1 MKTQLMIRTQLPISV
16 WQSLH
21 EIDDFLGQPLPWVE
35 RIEKI
40 NDILLKTLAVDGIWL
55 LTISPLPPTACGSIS
70 TPLAIAPDAQI
81 CISDKAPPVSENWP
95 APNTLIGQAIAN
107 KQPYFVEAKNS
118 TNHHLIDSDLGDAL
132 FATFHSIL
140 SAIVPLVTEEG
151 SVGVLI
157 VASHEA
163 MHASLSEDKRQF
175 LVYLS
180 EHLGTNL
187 HNAYRLERA
196 RRHANALRTLNQ
208 IAQTITSSL
217 DIDEVL
223 HRTMAGINEILEV
236 EAGSLLLVDEQT
248 GELYFKLTLRGENKQ
263 ITSFRLQPGEGIA
276 GWVVTNQQP
285 AISNNAPND
294 QRFCAT
300 IDDQIGFTTL
310 TVLCVP
316 LLNQGQPIGALE
328 VINKHSG
335 PFTSDDQELLV
346 SMSASLGIALRN
358 AHLYEEAQDRTHQIE
373 TNNQIMTVINTEH
386 GLSGTAK
393 IIYQEFSH
401 LLPFDHLSI
410 SLLDDSKENVRQWIF
425 SEYGANEQTRL
436 TIPLKESA
444 LAWIIEHN
452 EGRIFGDIVSA
463 DQDNRTY
470 PDDKILLEEGIRS
483 KMAIPLTTPKGPYG
497 SLIVGHRQTNI
508 YNLKHLN
515 RLRQLIPQVA
525 VAIKKAH
532 LTDVMEQRTNQLQML
547 NRLGEMLVSMTDLSE
562 MVDISLSM
570 LPRLLPGS
578 VQGVIVAGDHGVY
591 LGVAV
596 PFNFN
601 KTDDII
607 DIMFEAFTEMSEG
620 DVPTELLY
628 SRSIPGNMP
637 VPADWEPV
645 TSLSFPIITRLGSLG
660 IIYMASDRK
669 EDLSDDLLY
678 IFSLIGSQIAAGIEN
693 AHLFHQAEQERAR
706 LAAILASSTDAI
718 LVVNKEGRI
727 ILDNPAAWNVMEVE
741 TSRSGKLLVDSTANE
756 TLIQLFESA
765 MRGDKSTGEIPLIDG
780 RTYFANLSHVSVGE
794 AGIVGWVATMQDV
807 SHFKELNELKN
818 NFVNAVSHDLRSPL
832 GGILIASNLMA
843 QVGPVNETQKEL
855 LDTIH
860 KRVNSMKDLI
870 DDLLDVGRIEAGLD
884 MELKPHA
891 LDTLINEVIL
901 ALLPQAEE
909 KSIELKSD
917 IAEDLPLIMANMARI
932 EQVTTNLIGNAIKY
946 TPETG
951 TVTVR
956 ACQQDNEVR
965 LQVIDTGLGIPTTD
979 QPHIFEKFYRVRGEH
994 VADIKGTGLGLAITK
1009 GIIEKHNGR
1018 IWLESVFGEGST
1030 FTVAL
1035 PAYTENGVQTVVP
1048 ETPTESV

>member
-1 MKTQLMIRTQLPISV
+1 
-16 WQSLH
+16 
-21 EIDDFLGQPLPWVE
+21 
-35 RIEKI
+35 
-40 NDILLKTLAVDGIWL
+40 
-55 LTISPLPPTACGSIS
+55 
-70 TPLAIAPDAQI
+70 
-81 CISDKAPPVSENWP
+81 
-95 APNTLIGQAIAN
+95 
-107 KQPYFVEAKNS
+107 
-118 TNHHLIDSDLGDAL
+118 
-132 FATFHSIL
+132 
-140 SAIVPLVTEEG
+140 
-151 SVGVLI
+151 
-157 VASHEA
+157 
-163 MHASLSEDKRQF
+163 
-175 LVYLS
+175 
-180 EHLGTNL
+180 
-187 HNAYRLERA
+187 
-196 RRHANALRTLNQ
+196 
-208 IAQTITSSL
+208 
-217 DIDEVL
+217 
-223 HRTMAGINEILEV
+223 
-236 EAGSLLLVDEQT
+236 
-248 GELYFKLTLRGENKQ
+248 
-263 ITSFRLQPGEGIA
+263 
-276 GWVVTNQQP
+276 
-285 AISNNAPND
+285 
-294 QRFCAT
+294 
-300 IDDQIGFTTL
+300 
-310 TVLCVP
+310 
-316 LLNQGQPIGALE
+316 
-328 VINKHSG
+328 
-335 PFTSDDQELLV
+335 
-346 SMSASLGIALRN
+346 
-358 AHLYEEAQDRTHQIE
+358 
-373 TNNQIMTVINTEH
+373 
-386 GLSGTAK
+386 
-393 IIYQEFSH
+393 
-401 LLPFDHLSI
+401 
-410 SLLDDSKENVRQWIF
+410 
-425 SEYGANEQTRL
+425 
-436 TIPLKESA
+436 
-444 LAWIIEHN
+444 
-452 EGRIFGDIVSA
+452 
-463 DQDNRTY
+463 
-470 PDDKILLEEGIRS
+470 
-483 KMAIPLTTPKGPYG
+483 
-497 SLIVGHRQTNI
+497 
-508 YNLKHLN
+508 
-515 RLRQLIPQVA
+515 
-525 VAIKKAH
+525 
-532 LTDVMEQRTNQLQML
+532 
-547 NRLGEMLVSMTDLSE
+547 
-562 MVDISLSM
+562 
-570 LPRLLPGS
+570 
-578 VQGVIVAGDHGVY
+578 
-591 LGVAV
+591 
-596 PFNFN
+596 
-601 KTDDII
+601 
-607 DIMFEAFTEMSEG
+607 
-620 DVPTELLY
+620 
-628 SRSIPGNMP
+628 
-637 VPADWEPV
+637 
-645 TSLSFPIITRLGSLG
+645 
-660 IIYMASDRK
+660 MASDRK

-741 TSRSGKLLVDSTANE
+741 TSRSDKLLVDSTANE